1 MTRHAPTSS
10 GLPVRYCKRIVYT
23 INQLKGL
30 TMYSLFGRRVRRAL
44 FDIIGAL
51 AIVGAGV
58 LLMLAYFDVLTH

>member
-1 MTRHAPTSS
+1 MMRA
-10 GLPVRYCKRIVYT
+10 
-23 INQLKGL
+23 
-30 TMYSLFGRRVRRAL
+30 LFGRRIRRAL